1 MIAATHA
8 PRFPA
13 VVILLLVLLAS
24 ACAPG
29 QTVTSSPAP
38 TGGSAQPKTGGTLNV
53 GISTDVLT
61 LDMANYRSGQDWLVG
76 SVMFDTLVAW
86 GDDGTAKPG
95 LAESWKQID
104 PLTYQF
110 TLRKNVK
117 FTDGSPFN
125 ATVVKKHFE
134 RAAQG
139 NFGKT
144 YYFMIASITADNDTT
159 VTFKLNQP
167 YAAFIN
173 NLANLTGGI
182 MSSAAVEKYG
192 DTIGRNPSGTG
203 PYKLT
208 SWTAGERLVLE
219 RNAEYWGPKPYLDK
233 IVFRYI
239 GDEST
244 RMASLE
250 AGELDV
256 IQNAPPQ
263 RAKDLKASSTLQLI
277 QGPYAQTIWLGFTH
291 SNPILAKKE
300 VREAIASVV
309 DRNALVQTITE
320 GITRPASGFVPPEVV
335 KTNVS
340 ATRPDQAKAKELLTK
355 AGYPNGFSI
364 DFWVTTGRY
373 LRDKE
378 IAQALQQPLKT
389 IGVDVQIKALDYAAF
404 SSGMGRHEA
413 ALFLLGWGSTSNP
426 DTMLR
431 TVFHSKSAAN
441 WSNYKNPTVD
451 KYLDDAITQ
460 ASYENAV
467 KLWSDADKALLDDF
481 AGVPIYWASA
491 LYGASKKVHGFIQ
504 TPLGAYDL
512 TKTWIE

>member
-1 MIAATHA
+1 MMLRTRASRLST
-8 PRFPA
+8 
-13 VVILLLVLLAS
+13 VVILLVGLVAS
-24 ACAPG
+24 ACAQAPTG
-29 QTVTSSPAP
+29 GASPAP
-38 TGGSAQPKTGGTLNV
+38 TGASAQPKTGGTLKV

-76 SVMFDTLVAW
+76 SIMFDTLVVW
-86 GDDGTAKPG
+86 GEDGTAKPG

-125 ATVVKKHFE
+125 AAVVKKHFE

-144 YYFMIASITADNDTT
+144 YYFMIASIVVDNDTS

-182 MSSAAVEKYG
+182 MSSAAIDKYG
-192 DTIGRNPSGTG
+192 DTVGRNPSGTG
-203 PYKLT
+203 PFKLAE
-208 SWTAGERLVLE
+208 WTAGERLVFE
-219 RNAEYWGPKPYLDK
+219 RNPDYWGTKPYLDK

-239 GDEST
+239 ADEST
-244 RMASLE
+244 RMAGLE

-263 RAKDLKASSTLQLI
+263 RAKDLRSSSTLQLI

-291 SNPILAKKE
+291 SNPILAKRE

-309 DRNALVQTITE
+309 DRNALVQGITE

-335 KTNVS
+335 KTNVT
-340 ATRPDQAKAKELLTK
+340 APQPDPGKAKELLAK
-355 AGYPNGFSI
+355 AGYPNGFTI

-378 IAQALQQPLKT
+378 IAQALQQPMKT
-389 IGVDVQIKALDYAAF
+389 IGIDVQIKALDYAAF
-404 SSGMGRHEA
+404 SSGMGRREA
-413 ALFLLGWGSTSNP
+413 ALFLLGWGSSSNP

-431 TVFHSKSAAN
+431 TVFYSKSGAN
-441 WSNYKNPTVD
+441 WSNYKNPSID
-451 KYLDDAITQ
+451 KLLDDAITQ
-460 ASYENAV
+460 TSYGNAV
-467 KLWSDADKALLDDF
+467 KLWSDADKALVEDF
-481 AGVPIYWASA
+481 AGVPIYWSSA
-491 LYGASKKVHGFIQ
+491 LYGASKKVQNFTQ

-512 TKTWIE
+512 TRTWID

>member
-1 MIAATHA
+1 
-8 PRFPA
+8 
-13 VVILLLVLLAS
+13 VILLLVLLAT
-24 ACAPG
+24 ACAPA
-29 QTVTSSPAP
+29 QTGTSSPAP
-38 TGGSAQPKTGGTLNV
+38 SGGTAQPKTGGTLNV

-86 GDDGTAKPG
+86 GDDGIAKPA

-125 ATVVKKHFE
+125 AAVVKKHFE

-139 NFGKT
+139 TFGKT
-144 YYFMIASITADNDTT
+144 YYFMIASIVADNDTT

-173 NLANLTGGI
+173 NVANMTGGI
-182 MSSAAVEKYG
+182 MSSAAIDKYG
-192 DTIGRNPSGTG
+192 DTIGRNPAGTG
-203 PYKLT
+203 PFKLT
-208 SWTAGERLVLE
+208 QWTAGERLVFE
-219 RNAEYWGPKPYLDK
+219 RNPDYWGPKPYLDK

-263 RAKDLKASSTLQLI
+263 RAKDLKSSSTLQLI

-291 SNPILAKKE
+291 SNPILAKKD

-309 DRNALVQTITE
+309 DRSALVQGITE

-335 KTNVS
+335 KTGVS

-355 AGYPNGFSI
+355 AGYPNGLTI

-389 IGVDVQIKALDYAAF
+389 IGIDVQIKALDYAAF

-441 WSNYKNPTVD
+441 WSDYKNPTID
-451 KYLDDAITQ
+451 KFLDDAIAQT
-460 ASYENAV
+460 SYENAV
-467 KLWSDADKALLDDF
+467 KLWSDADRALLNDF

-491 LYGASKKVHGFIQ
+491 LYGATKKVHGFTQ
-504 TPLGAYDL
+504 TPLGLYDL
-512 TKTWIE
+512 TRAWIE